1 MFEMIFIGIVC
12 ALVIAWLMGRS
23 LAEQEPDS
31 EEFDQARVE
40 SVFAE
45 LDVQEEKTR
54 KVRAGT

>member
-23 LAEQEPDS
+23 LAEQEP
-31 EEFDQARVE
+31 ETPEFDQARVE